1 MIFVLGKI
9 YCNTCTCNLSL
20 YIRVQGIFRNNFRGA
35 RPSKRT
41 CTVKSSAAR
50 STSTCRKYRKN
61 DFPWLQYDSN
71 FQGAFCKVCRKAE
84 TRGQSSQEVEVC
96 GS

>member
-20 YIRVQGIFRNNFRGA
+20 YTYVCRVFLENNFRGA

-50 STSTCRKYRKN
+50 STSTSRNYSKN
-61 DFPWLQYDSN
+61 EGSGGVWAIKP
-71 FQGAFCKVCRKAE
+71 FQNWKKA
-84 TRGQSSQEVEVC
+84 VEKINY
-96 GS
+96 S